1 MIEIQNLYKSFGKNQ
16 VLKGINLTIQDGEIY
31 GLVGISGAGKS
42 TLLRCINGLET
53 YDEGT
58 LLVDGVDI
66 KSLKKK
72 ELRQF
77 RKKVGMVFQQFS
89 LMDRKTVYDNV
100 AMPMRCFHYNK
111 KEIDQKVKKLLEL
124 VELSDKFDAYPPKLS
139 GGQKQRVA
147 IARALTMD
155 PEILLC
161 DEATSALDPNITESI
176 LQLLRK
182 INEEIGITII
192 VVTHQMDVVKEICHK
207 MAVLSHGVLKLEGEV
222 ADIFLNQSDQLSDFF
237 TMTPLEE
244 NGDPDEIRI
253 TIVQQ
258 AENETLLSSL
268 SRETGVRFSIV
279 WGGLS
284 RYRNDIA
291 GNYVLQFAKSDFETV
306 RAFLEK
312 EHIEW
317 RGEEHV

>member
-1 MIEIQNLYKSFGKNQ
+1 MIEIQNLYKSFGENQ
-16 VLKGINLTIQDGEIY
+16 VLKGINLTIRDGEIY
-31 GLVGISGAGKS
+31 GLVGVSGAGKS
-42 TLLRCINGLET
+42 TLLRCINSLET

-58 LLVDGVDI
+58 LLVNGVNI
-66 KSLKKK
+66 KSLNKK

-100 AMPMRCFHYNK
+100 AMPMQCSHYK
-111 KEIDQKVKKLLEL
+111 RRDIDQKVKSLLEM
-124 VELSDKFDAYPPKLS
+124 VELSDKLDAYPPELS
-139 GGQKQRVA
+139 GGQKQRAA

-176 LQLLRK
+176 LQLLKR

-192 VVTHQMDVVKEICHK
+192 VVTHQMEVVKEICHK
-207 MAVLSHGVLKLEGEV
+207 MAVLSHGVLKIEGEV
-222 ADIFLNQSDQLSDFF
+222 ADIFLNKGDQLSDFF
-237 TMTPLEE
+237 TTTPLE
-244 NGDPDEIRI
+244 NNTAPGKIRI
-253 TIVQQ
+253 TVIQQ
-258 AENETLLSSL
+258 ADHETLLSRL
-268 SRETGVRFSIV
+268 SRETGVQFSVV

-284 RYRNDIA
+284 RYREHIS
-291 GNYVLQFAKSDFETV
+291 GNYVLEIAKDDFDAA
-306 RAFLEK
+306 RAFLER

-317 RGEEHV
+317 RGEENV